1 MNLRERTFELLKTHP
16 DQRFKAREIAEWI
29 HRNYPAEARKKMERS
44 RFIETEAALIGQIV
58 AEIGAN
64 RPSWQSKFPNLRTT
78 EGRPRR
84 YYWTEKSE
92 TDEILEAE
100 QSGVPNAPKEI
111 EANRSEGVRYLERDL
126 YPMLID
132 FLSSEVGAKAYRID
146 EGTASNRR
154 GPGGNKWLY
163 PDVVAIES
171 LTAGMNKEV
180 VGALQHSGERRARL
194 WSFEVKRLLN
204 RSNVREAYFQAV
216 SNSSWANFGYLVSA
230 EIEGVETL
238 REIQMLYAVHG
249 IGLMEIDMENPTESV
264 VRIPSREKLSVEWSM
279 CSRLADEN
287 RDFTSFMKKVRQY
300 FQTGD
305 L

>member
-1 MNLRERTFELLKTHP
+1 MPT
-16 DQRFKAREIAEWI
+16 Q
-29 HRNYPAEARKKMERS
+29 
-44 RFIETEAALIGQIV
+44 
-58 AEIGAN
+58 
-64 RPSWQSKFPNLRTT
+64 
-78 EGRPRR
+78 
-84 YYWTEKSE
+84 
-92 TDEILEAE
+92 
-100 QSGVPNAPKEI
+100 
-111 EANRSEGVRYLERDL
+111 GVRFLERDL

-132 FLSSEVGAKAYRID
+132 FISSEVGASAYRID

-230 EIEGVETL
+230 EIEGAETL

-264 VRIPSREKLSVEWSM
+264 VRIPAREKLSVEWSM

-287 RDFTSFMKKVRQY
+287 RDFSSFMKKVRQY